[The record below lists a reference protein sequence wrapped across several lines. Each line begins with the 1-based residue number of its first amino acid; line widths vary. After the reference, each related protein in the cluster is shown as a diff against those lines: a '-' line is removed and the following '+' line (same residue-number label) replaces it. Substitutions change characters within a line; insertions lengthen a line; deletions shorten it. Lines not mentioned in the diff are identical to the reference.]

1 MTTQISIIDDY
12 TPLVTSLSL
21 QFQSYGY
28 STITFTCPQ
37 LALEHH
43 TKYPADA
50 YVIDMKMPKMTGIE
64 FYECLCQ
71 KLDEERVPALFLTAI
86 HELEEQALK
95 NTTIGDYVIKP
106 FNIDVLIAR
115 LKKILSYFKS
125 KEDSKT
131 YKIGNL
137 QMMEDKILC
146 SWFGKEI
153 ELTKTEFNL
162 LKQLTRRPRIVNT
175 RSVLLDV
182 CYGDNYD
189 VTDRNIDSHIKRL
202 RKKFRKANPK
212 IKFDRI
218 KTHYGIGYAWMPKSI
233 AV

>member
-1 MTTQISIIDDY
+1 MTTKISIIDDY
-12 TPLVTSLSL
+12 NPLLTSLSL

-28 STITFTCPQ
+28 STITFSCPQ
-37 LALEHH
+37 AALEHH

-50 YVIDMKMPKMTGIE
+50 YIIDMKMPKMTGIE
-64 FYECLCQ
+64 FYERLCQ
-71 KLDEERVPALFLTAI
+71 KLDKERVPALFLTAV

-131 YKIGNL
+131 YRIGNL

-175 RSVLLDV
+175 RELLLDV

-202 RKKFRKANPK
+202 RKKVS
-212 IKFDRI
+212 
-218 KTHYGIGYAWMPKSI
+218 KSQSQD
-233 AV
+233 